1 MGLNP
6 GPTALAVRGLSHW
19 TTRGLPIIC
28 LDLVLVVKTAK
39 CRSSSEQSRQ
49 SSWCPRP
56 SYWVRVV
63 LLIKSGVDLMVEYK
77 ALDAVRC
84 GVSKTMKLGRS
95 PLAVFSV
102 APSCRHPGAAC
113 AGCLVQ
119 SKTRSRRRLQGRL
132 EERAARGVDST
143 QAPEREASSLCASK
157 DMAGG
162 GPARLL
168 FAGRAGTLR
177 GCLGCGSGWPSPV
190 FSPPPTGCSSVA
202 ASVAG
207 FSISTQR
214 NGASLTAL
222 QASLTRVAGLFFL
235 TKSSGVPPRIRTDW
249 SSAS

>member
-1 MGLNP
+1 M
-6 GPTALAVRGLSHW
+6 
-19 TTRGLPIIC
+19 
-28 LDLVLVVKTAK
+28 VKTAK

-56 SYWVRVV
+56 SYWIRVV
-63 LLIKSGVDLMVEYK
+63 LLVKSGVDLMVEYK
-77 ALDAVRC
+77 ALDAVRS

-119 SKTRSRRRLQGRL
+119 SKTRSRRHLQGRL
-132 EERAARGVDST
+132 GERVARGVDST

-162 GPARLL
+162 GPARRRWDLEGLPWLWFRVAQPCLLPSPNWLL
-168 FAGRAGTLR
+168 FSCYQRSRVQHLDPEER
-177 GCLGCGSGWPSPV
+177 SQHDSPSGVTHQSCWFV
-190 FSPPPTGCSSVA
+190 
-202 ASVAG
+202 
-207 FSISTQR
+207 
-214 NGASLTAL
+214 
-222 QASLTRVAGLFFL
+222 FFL